1 MGQYD
6 WLADIWTEGTF
17 TAFDTET
24 TGLDPKSNR
33 IVEIGGLRFDN
44 LGIAARFNSLI
55 NPGRPMPEEASRING
70 ITDAMLAGQPTA
82 AEVFPDFLRF
92 AGNSVLIA
100 HNAPFDISF
109 VNEELSRSGK
119 PALTNKVVDTRILAR
134 ELFPGLPKYTLQD
147 LARHFGITAIE
158 AHRAEDDARVCME
171 LFLVC
176 VKKLCLERGCAVPHT
191 IQTEAPSKD
200 LVSHHKAEEDIYEE
214 DGSEDWIEEQ

>member
-6 WLADIWTEGTF
+6 WLADIWTVGTF

-70 ITDAMLAGQPTA
+70 ITDTMLAGQPTA

-158 AHRAEDDARVCME
+158 AHRA
-171 LFLVC
+171 
-176 VKKLCLERGCAVPHT
+176 
-191 IQTEAPSKD
+191 
-200 LVSHHKAEEDIYEE
+200 
-214 DGSEDWIEEQ
+214 